1 MLLYYYQ
8 SFFLK
13 HKVGYVGI
21 KGSSGDGAW
30 DLFEPVMSVVLLLQ
44 QANQGHSF
52 KQIILLQFA
61 LILLLEFRFDNMW
74 II

>member
-1 MLLYYYQ
+1 MLC
-8 SFFLK
+8 
-13 HKVGYVGI
+13 
-21 KGSSGDGAW
+21 
-30 DLFEPVMSVVLLLQ
+30 EPVMSVVLLLQ